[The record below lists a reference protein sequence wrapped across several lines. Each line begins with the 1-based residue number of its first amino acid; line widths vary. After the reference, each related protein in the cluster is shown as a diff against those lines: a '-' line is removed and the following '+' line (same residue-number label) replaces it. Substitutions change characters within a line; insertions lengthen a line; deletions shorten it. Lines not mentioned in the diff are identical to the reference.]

1 MFVFFLCLSLIV
13 FIFGLV
19 NAISLKQSGKIP
31 WQSFLLL
38 LLLFTA
44 IAMWLAVLP
53 LVDKGGILYKPMYAA
68 FYVLESAV
76 ANVDYSLFSE
86 QLGSISF
93 WRIYT
98 ILLHLLMPITAFGS
112 ILFYFLKIFGWFR
125 YTLFRGDQ
133 EIIIFSD
140 LTDKTKSYAK
150 RIDPKGRLLIFC
162 NTEDSDKES
171 FDEDRSRNMLFTGQ
185 SEIQLLKQLQK
196 RRLTIMEM
204 GEDEERN
211 LQKSVEIIRELE
223 KCSEEQAQSP
233 TRQFLQKH
241 IPANVLDHKIFKI
254 FSDDLTDEDK
264 KSISLCTVSGH
275 PEAAAIMDNLM
286 KRGTKTPLLY
296 KQTTIDEYKR
306 IAFKLLHD
314 DPLYELVDDDTEK
327 LDIMIVGF
335 GRMGQEVLKAISWAG
350 CFPDTDTNVHV
361 ISRRGIENGA
371 QLLSE
376 CPELGVDLLHKNGF
390 EQPEHGGVQL
400 NKDAPVYY
408 YSTETKGPDFDRI
421 IRGLVRCRYIVV
433 SLGDDSETLETALR
447 IYRLIMRERYLKDK
461 TIVPP
466 EIHVRIRNDEN
477 LNLFSAEE
485 SDKDDRSALRSFRQF
500 GSDTDIYGTDQI
512 SESELEK
519 MAVEARKIYMEQN
532 NLQDEEWASYE
543 YLSQFGKNA
552 NQAAGLHALY
562 KLHFMKN
569 VKAERRAESDPA
581 DLPESQKVF
590 DTLVSYAEREQIANW
605 EHIRWQAYMRTEGFV
620 HAPFEKTKELYDSL
634 YKGDAKEAAA
644 RTREELLKARI
655 HPTIGDNETH
665 LKVIST
671 LLGDPDDPDYYHK
684 NDLRFVKSIPELIS
698 AYYRVVP
705 AVEIRKS

>member
-1 MFVFFLCLSLIV
+1 M
-13 FIFGLV
+13 
-19 NAISLKQSGKIP
+19 
-31 WQSFLLL
+31 
-38 LLLFTA
+38 
-44 IAMWLAVLP
+44 
-53 LVDKGGILYKPMYAA
+53 
-68 FYVLESAV
+68 
-76 ANVDYSLFSE
+76 
-86 QLGSISF
+86 
-93 WRIYT
+93 
-98 ILLHLLMPITAFGS
+98 
-112 ILFYFLKIFGWFR
+112 
-125 YTLFRGDQ
+125 
-133 EIIIFSD
+133 
-140 LTDKTKSYAK
+140 
-150 RIDPKGRLLIFC
+150 
-162 NTEDSDKES
+162 
-171 FDEDRSRNMLFTGQ
+171 
-185 SEIQLLKQLQK
+185 
-196 RRLTIMEM
+196 
-204 GEDEERN
+204 
-211 LQKSVEIIRELE
+211 
-223 KCSEEQAQSP
+223 
-233 TRQFLQKH
+233 
-241 IPANVLDHKIFKI
+241 
-254 FSDDLTDEDK
+254 
-264 KSISLCTVSGH
+264 
-275 PEAAAIMDNLM
+275 
-286 KRGTKTPLLY
+286 
-296 KQTTIDEYKR
+296 
-306 IAFKLLHD
+306 
-314 DPLYELVDDDTEK
+314 
-327 LDIMIVGF
+327 
-335 GRMGQEVLKAISWAG
+335 
-350 CFPDTDTNVHV
+350 
-361 ISRRGIENGA
+361 
-371 QLLSE
+371 
-376 CPELGVDLLHKNGF
+376 
-390 EQPEHGGVQL
+390 
-400 NKDAPVYY
+400 
-408 YSTETKGPDFDRI
+408 
-421 IRGLVRCRYIVV
+421 V

-477 LNLFSAEE
+477 LKLFSAEE

-665 LKVIST
+665 LKAIST